1 MNAVLNVQGNAF
13 SEETKPSFLSRVF
26 NKKSALKVTKA
37 VLPVAALAAFF
48 PDAAMATTTATDLM
62 KSGDTTVKGTFGKS
76 SSVVKWVVLAEVIAG
91 GIMYMMTKNVK
102 FLFGFAIISTFI
114 TIGIELIPA
123 VICLGWG
130 FWTSKF
136 IFGMAAAALVFWGIK
151 KLKKGRGSS
160 WLRDLIYWYL
170 PTSLLKGFFH
180 DVPDSCFRQW
190 IK

>member
-1 MNAVLNVQGNAF
+1 MNAVLSVQGSAV
-13 SEETKPSFLSRVF
+13 SEKTKPSFMSRVF
-26 NKKSALKVTKA
+26 NKKKALKVAKVA
-37 VLPVAALAAFF
+37 LPVAAVAAFF

-62 KSGDTTVKGTFGKS
+62 KSGDATVKGTFGKQ
-76 SSVVKWVVLAEVIAG
+76 SSVVKWVVLAEVVAG

-102 FLFGFAIISTFI
+102 FLFGIAS
-114 TIGIELIPA
+114 A
-123 VICLGWG
+123 V
-130 FWTSKF
+130 
-136 IFGMAAAALVFWGIK
+136 LVFWGIK

>member
-1 MNAVLNVQGNAF
+1 MIYHNSHKSVLYIYHSYLKEINMNAVLSVQDTVV

-26 NKKSALKVTKA
+26 NKKKALKVVKA

-114 TIGIELIPA
+114 TIGMSVA
-123 VICLGWG
+123 G
-130 FWTSKF
+130 
-136 IFGMAAAALVFWGIK
+136 
-151 KLKKGRGSS
+151 
-160 WLRDLIYWYL
+160 Y
-170 PTSLLKGFFH
+170 
-180 DVPDSCFRQW
+180 
-190 IK
+190 